1 MYRLLIVDNEQY
13 TVDSLV
19 EMFNRR
25 RDMELEAFGVYSPA
39 EAMQWLARMKIDIVL
54 TDIRMPGMSG
64 LDLHKEIIRHWPK
77 CQVIFLSGYDEFTYV
92 QEALRGGSVN
102 YILKTEEDEVIV
114 AAVQQAMRNIDTNTQ
129 ISSLMAE
136 SRRQMQQAI
145 SALQKEYFSN
155 LLLGDSYSLR
165 SMEKHFRELNIP
177 LAKAE
182 KALLIIGRVDHWN
195 EEFSLYDRALLLY
208 AVQNISSEYLEISV
222 QHASF
227 PYDRSEIVW
236 LIQPKAMQGDIAEST
251 RATIWRMTCQFVQ
264 GTFEGIQ
271 STCHDLLGLS
281 LSIAIGK
288 APVDWE
294 QACAQFSELRSIY
307 GWGLGMGQRLL
318 LVQSADE
325 TASATKEHSESQ
337 SLTRRQHQLDF
348 LIYCMESNNKQSFLA
363 ALSQQLE
370 RDVGTQ
376 RMQSYYAVVPI
387 FFHFLDLWNLLAA
400 IGSRLDLQKLPRLDL
415 HADWDEAV
423 RYLLE
428 LSRLIFEFKQ
438 SGMLNAEN
446 EVISQINRYVEA
458 NLGGDLSLTKIAE
471 VIRHNPSYLSRL
483 YKQKTG
489 VGLSEFIMEA
499 RLEKAKELLRMEPY
513 RIQEVSQ
520 AVGFLSEPYF
530 YRFFKKATNM
540 TPQEYR
546 NSFVNKR

>member
-19 EMFNRR
+19 EMFNQRH
-25 RDMELEAFGVYSPA
+25 DMELEAFGVYSPA
-39 EAMQWLARMKIDIVL
+39 EALQWLARMKIDIVL

-64 LDLHKEIIRHWPK
+64 LDLHKEIIRHWSK

-92 QEALRGGSVN
+92 QEALRGGSIN

-114 AAVQQAMRNIDTNTQ
+114 AAVQQAIRNIDTDTQ

-177 LAKAE
+177 LDKSE
-182 KALLIIGRVDHWN
+182 KTLLILGRVDHWD
-195 EEFSLYDRALLLY
+195 EDFSLYDRALLLY
-208 AVQNISSEYLEISV
+208 AVQNLSSEYLEISV

-236 LIQPKAMQGDIAEST
+236 LIQPKAMQGDIAEFT
-251 RATIWRMTCQFVQ
+251 NTTIWRMTCQFVQ

-307 GWGLGMGQRLL
+307 GWGLGMGQQLL

-325 TASATKEHSESQ
+325 AASKTKEHGESQ
-337 SLTRRQHQLDF
+337 SLTRHQHQLDF
-348 LIYCMESNNKQSFLA
+348 LIYCMESNNKMSFLS
-363 ALSQQLE
+363 ALTQQLE

-387 FFHFLDLWNLLAA
+387 FLHFLDLWNLHLA

-428 LSRLIFEFKQ
+428 LSRLIFDSKQ
-438 SGMLNAEN
+438 SGMLHAEN

-489 VGLSEFIMEA
+489 AGLSEFIMEA

-513 RIQEVSQ
+513 KIQEVSQ